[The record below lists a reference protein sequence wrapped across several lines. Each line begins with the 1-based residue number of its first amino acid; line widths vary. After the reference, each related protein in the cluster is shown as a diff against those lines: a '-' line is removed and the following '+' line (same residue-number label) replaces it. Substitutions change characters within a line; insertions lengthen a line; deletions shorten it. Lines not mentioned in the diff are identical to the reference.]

1 MIAPARTALLVL
13 IAALAAVL
21 LVAPGKAAAQ
31 TQPSGVIY
39 ERGVVTEIV
48 ERGPVPVGST
58 DATTDRIKV
67 EIETGDEEGEVVDVE
82 SVRNSNRSYLQHE
95 VGDRIVLTLDPGT
108 GTYYV
113 ANAYRLPGL
122 LWAALAFLVL
132 VLAVGRWRGLTS
144 MLGLAVSVGVI
155 VWFLVPRI
163 LDGWNPLGVSLVAC
177 AAVLASSLYL
187 AHGLKRSTSV
197 ALISSLVTLGLAAL
211 LAILAAS
218 IARIFGFGSEEATFV
233 QLSAL
238 QFVDPR
244 GLLLAGILIGALGV
258 LDDVTIGQAV
268 AVAELKAA
276 QPALTFREL
285 YRRAER
291 IGRHHVASLVNTL
304 FLAYAGASLPL
315 FLLFS
320 EFQTNPLWVVVN
332 SEPVSEEIIRTLV
345 GSAALV
351 LAVPISTG
359 LAAWVYTR
367 KRAS

>member
-1 MIAPARTALLVL
+1 VHRVLAASILLLVG
-13 IAALAAVL
+13 VL
-21 LVAPGKAAAQ
+21 LTPWTARAQGTAPLP
-31 TQPSGVIY
+31 TF
-39 ERGVVTEIV
+39 ERGVVVDVV
-48 ERGPVPVGST
+48 ERGPTPANPT
-58 DATTDRIKV
+58 DTSTDRIKV
-67 EIETGDEEGEVVDVE
+67 RLETGTRSGDVVDVE
-82 SVRNSNRSYLQHE
+82 SVRTSDRDYLQSN
-95 VGDRIVLTLDPGT
+95 VGDRLVLTRDPGT

-122 LWAALAFLVL
+122 LWLAIGFLVL
-132 VLAVGRWRGLTS
+132 VLAVGRLRGLTS
-144 MLGLAVSVGVI
+144 LLGLAVSVLVI
-155 VWFLVPRI
+155 VKFLVPSI
-163 LDGWNPLGVSLVAC
+163 LDGRSPLLASLL
-177 AAVLASSLYL
+177 AAAAILASSLYL
-187 AHGLKRSTSV
+187 AHGFRRSTSV
-197 ALISSLVTLGLAAL
+197 ALVSSLVTLGIAAL
-211 LAILAAS
+211 LAVVAANVS
-218 IARIFGFGSEEATFV
+218 HVFGFGSEEANFV

-238 QFVDPR
+238 EFIDPR

-320 EFQTNPLWVVVN
+320 EFKTNPLWLVVN
-332 SEPVSEEIIRTLV
+332 SEPVSEEIVRTLV

-351 LAVPISTG
+351 LAVPISTA
-359 LAAWVYTR
+359 LATWVYTR
-367 KRAS
+367 KRTS